1 MCYTGGANIGNTT
14 AWRANLWTSL
24 DKWSNNISS
33 QYNQIHVLHRTLVR
47 RRDASSQK
55 TLLEEC
61 NVTPIQT
68 FVSAVSNALQQ
79 ELRNI
84 NSSAKQALN
93 MEYPKALRLVVS
105 LWNHFSAKLDVEGL
119 EDVTLPNVN
128 VSHKIALLCANTCH
142 KICFFCD
149 FSLVGLYLL

>member
-1 MCYTGGANIGNTT
+1 MTGGVSIGNTA

-24 DKWSNNISS
+24 DKWSNNITT
-33 QYNQIHVLHRTLVR
+33 QYSQIHVLHRTLVR

-61 NVTPIQT
+61 SVTPIQT
-68 FVSAVSNALQQ
+68 FVSAVNTALQQ

-105 LWNHFSAKLDVEGL
+105 LWNHFRSKLDVEGL

-128 VSHKIALLCANTCH
+128 VSY
-142 KICFFCD
+142 
-149 FSLVGLYLL
+149 FSFR

>member
-1 MCYTGGANIGNTT
+1 MTNTA

-24 DKWSNNISS
+24 DKWSNNITA
-33 QYNQIHVLHRTLVR
+33 QFNQIHVLHRTLVR
-47 RRDASSQK
+47 RRDPSTQK

-61 NVTPIQT
+61 GVTPIQT
-68 FVSAVSNALQQ
+68 YVSAVSVALQQ

-93 MEYPKALRLVVS
+93 LEYPKALRLVMS
-105 LWNHFSAKLDVEGL
+105 LWNHFSSKLDVEGL

-128 VSHKIALLCANTCH
+128 VST
-142 KICFFCD
+142 
-149 FSLVGLYLL
+149 